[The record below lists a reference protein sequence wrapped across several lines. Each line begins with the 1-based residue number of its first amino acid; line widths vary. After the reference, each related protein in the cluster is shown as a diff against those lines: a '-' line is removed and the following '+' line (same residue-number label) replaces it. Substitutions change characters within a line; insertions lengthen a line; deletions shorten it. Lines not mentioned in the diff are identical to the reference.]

1 MDSRKRKPEDETTG
15 QTEEGDPEEGTSG
28 GPSTGPSP
36 PKQARKEMALQQAV
50 DLLEKMLADE
60 EKKLTEFNLGDPL
73 FEVTGD
79 DPIKTLE
86 EIIQEGDDVV
96 GAHQL
101 VGPPPPTPLD
111 ILAQAVS
118 QAGIDS
124 SSAGVTAP
132 IPSSMIT
139 TTAPTIAPT
148 TTAIQVPGMQI
159 TASLQGTP
167 KPKSKPKPKIP
178 APPSAAIAAPAPSS
192 STTTSNTS
200 STNPAVCKPTDSMS
214 QRKKSRKTQ
223 HPMKVIIK
231 PPSPPT
237 CMLKPSEIKQEGE
250 SFIRYKGQDIQPT
263 SGCIVISDSE
273 EEEDTEPG
281 VSARATSEQQGVQLK
296 ITTKMSGASG
306 QIPMD
311 SSSSSSS
318 DSECCDECAGDHFSS
333 ASTITSPVSPI
344 HTPPPAPMIPSTS
357 KGKTPKAPRTKSTK
371 RLTPLDCE
379 RVRSAMKEKAG
390 TVFKNPTVETKRGR
404 VRADEVSRMFR
415 ATTRSLEYKNLPF
428 LTTNVHQLMAEAVN
442 ACKTMQVNHRGIMV
456 TYTRTHEVKEAV
468 DVARVKLGKIPNL
481 SISTPFLVEHTMPN
495 VYPAEVVRK
504 TAEACASGIKQA
516 WDLKAVQ
523 PHDMCPRSSDY
534 RNMIVHAAT
543 PVDFLG
549 SLQVL
554 VPLVQRFPKQ
564 VAIRIFTNENS
575 NSFMLPIYDQAA
587 KMYAVGQFE
596 ETKDEDLANL
606 SMAIEKA
613 IEDMNQESSQ

>member
-1 MDSRKRKPEDETTG
+1 MDSRKRKPEDETTHTG
-15 QTEEGDPEEGTSG
+15 EAEDPEEGTSG
-28 GPSTGPSP
+28 GPPGPSP
-36 PKQARKEMALQQAV
+36 PKQARKEMALKEAV
-50 DLLEKMLADE
+50 DLLEKMLAQE
-60 EKKLTEFNLGDPL
+60 EGKLGDINLGDPL
-73 FEVTGD
+73 FTSVD
-79 DPIKTLE
+79 DDEPIKTLE
-86 EIIQEGDDVV
+86 EIIREGDDVV

-101 VGPPPPTPLD
+101 IGPTPTTPLD

-124 SSAGVTAP
+124 SSAGMTAP
-132 IPSSMIT
+132 TPSSMVT

-148 TTAIQVPGMQI
+148 TTAIKVPGMEI
-159 TASLQGTP
+159 TAILQGTP
-167 KPKSKPKPKIP
+167 KPKSKPKTPT
-178 APPSAAIAAPAPSS
+178 AAASVPSAAPPAAPS
-192 STTTSNTS
+192 STTTTS
-200 STNPAVCKPTDSMS
+200 TKAAVCKPSDTMS

-281 VSARATSEQQGVQLK
+281 VSARATSAQQGVQLK
-296 ITTKMSGASG
+296 ISTKMSGAAG

-318 DSECCDECAGDHFSS
+318 DSECCDECASDHFSS

-344 HTPPPAPMIPSTS
+344 HTPPPAPVVPSTS

-379 RVRSAMKEKAG
+379 RVRSVMKEKAG
-390 TVFKNPTVETKRGR
+390 SVFKNPTVETKRGR
-404 VRADEVSRMFR
+404 VKADEVSRMFR
-415 ATTRSLEYKNLPF
+415 MTTRSLEYKNLPF
-428 LTTNVHQLMAEAVN
+428 LPTNVHQVMAEAVN
-442 ACKTMQVNHRGIMV
+442 VCKSMQVNNRGIMV

-468 DVARVKLGKIPNL
+468 DLARVKLGKIPNL

-495 VYPAEVVRK
+495 IYSAEVVRK
-504 TAEACASGIKQA
+504 TAEACCSGIKQA

-549 SLQVL
+549 ALQVL
-554 VPLVQRFPKQ
+554 VPAVQRFPKQ
-564 VAIRIFTNENS
+564 VAIRIFTGENS
-575 NSFMLPIYDQAA
+575 SSFMLPIYDQAA

-596 ETKDEDLANL
+596 ETKDADLANL

-613 IEDMNQESSQ
+613 IEDMNQDSQ